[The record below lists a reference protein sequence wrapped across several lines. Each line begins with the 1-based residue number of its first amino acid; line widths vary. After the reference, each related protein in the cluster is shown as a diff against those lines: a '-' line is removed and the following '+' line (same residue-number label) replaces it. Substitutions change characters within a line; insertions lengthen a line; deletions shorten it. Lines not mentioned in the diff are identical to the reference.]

1 MYSRHAEL
9 RARHAYGK
17 KSGNGGPVDRGAA
30 IEHGGG
36 RCYTKAGKRERRLM
50 LDEDLRA
57 LRLRLQLRGQAAAE
71 TRRHGRTGDTTPHH
85 LNVPKP

>member
-1 MYSRHAEL
+1 
-9 RARHAYGK
+9 
-17 KSGNGGPVDRGAA
+17 
-30 IEHGGG
+30 
-36 RCYTKAGKRERRLM
+36 M